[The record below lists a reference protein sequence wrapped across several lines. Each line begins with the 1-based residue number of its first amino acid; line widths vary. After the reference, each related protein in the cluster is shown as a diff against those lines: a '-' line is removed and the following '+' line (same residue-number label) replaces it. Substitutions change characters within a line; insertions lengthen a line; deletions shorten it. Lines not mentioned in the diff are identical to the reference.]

1 MNIETLGGIH
11 QLDYNWTVIAGPCS
25 AETKQQ
31 LLAAASGVASAG
43 AHVLR
48 AGIYKPR
55 TNSDSWQGPG
65 DEALEWMQEAKR
77 LTGLAITTE
86 ANDARTIEAVLKAK
100 FDILWIGSRAATY
113 FPLLEEVGRQTSR
126 SNIPIILKRGMG
138 SEVDEWIGA
147 AGYILK
153 YNRQVILCERG
164 IKGFGSD
171 TRNTLDLQ
179 GAKIAQIK
187 TGLPVVVDVSHA
199 AGRRDLI
206 NSMARAVKAAGFN
219 GLMIETHPTPDQ
231 AWTDAKQQ
239 ISLSDFAI
247 LMKQLKKIPT
257 EP

>member
-1 MNIETLGGIH
+1 
-11 QLDYNWTVIAGPCS
+11 
-25 AETKQQ
+25 
-31 LLAAASGVASAG
+31 
-43 AHVLR
+43 
-48 AGIYKPR
+48 
-55 TNSDSWQGPG
+55 
-65 DEALEWMQEAKR
+65 
-77 LTGLAITTE
+77 
-86 ANDARTIEAVLKAK
+86 
-100 FDILWIGSRAATY
+100 
-113 FPLLEEVGRQTSR
+113 
-126 SNIPIILKRGMG
+126 
-138 SEVDEWIGA
+138 
-147 AGYILK
+147 
-153 YNRQVILCERG
+153 VILCERG